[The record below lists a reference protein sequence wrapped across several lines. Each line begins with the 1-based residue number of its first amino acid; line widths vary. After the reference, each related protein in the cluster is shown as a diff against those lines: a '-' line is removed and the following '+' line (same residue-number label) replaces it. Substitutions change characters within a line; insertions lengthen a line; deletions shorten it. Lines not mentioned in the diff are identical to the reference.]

1 MAIERRTGDRFIYQR
16 LHYGASRHGAC
27 DQPAPTTQDQDEKPH
42 SSNTRYSA
50 CAVALKPPPQLA
62 DPQNDLIWT
71 VADVTELDLATA
83 HIGGYARSWARG
95 PATFCRRRDLQLQRV
110 GSSAS
115 SRACL

>member
-1 MAIERRTGDRFIYQR
+1 MK
-16 LHYGASRHGAC
+16 
-27 DQPAPTTQDQDEKPH
+27 KPH

-83 HIGGYARSWARG
+83 HIGGY
-95 PATFCRRRDLQLQRV
+95 
-110 GSSAS
+110 GSSS
-115 SRACL
+115 GGRGRSRSVMPGGGWYGNLTGQNRR